1 MGPGGGKWWAA
12 TAHGGGYSRARGALR
27 AEAGRVY
34 QLVGPWRWSGDEE
47 MEGAELSG
55 VVWRASRG
63 GGGSRDGVAPE
74 GVRYSEA
81 TVMHARPHLQTSY
94 RSLGRRGDLVCSA
107 SAHHITIDL
116 TKRGAANFDGSSR
129 EPLLALAVLRSQSSH
144 PLLRCCIPG
153 CLLIVPS
160 HESYETRCH
169 APPRSPRR
177 SPANEPSHTESR
189 PGARSI
195 CFRLTSTAAAGTLST
210 TSSFCRLPQL
220 HPQHSAMN
228 NTGRLEKGTLPSN
241 MFEMD
246 VVKDALQRRIDAG
259 E

>member
-1 MGPGGGKWWAA
+1 ML
-12 TAHGGGYSRARGALR
+12 GA
-27 AEAGRVY
+27 
-34 QLVGPWRWSGDEE
+34 
-47 MEGAELSG
+47 
-55 VVWRASRG
+55 
-63 GGGSRDGVAPE
+63 APE

-116 TKRGAANFDGSSR
+116 TKRGAADFDGSSR

-169 APPRSPRR
+169 APPRSPRW

-195 CFRLTSTAAAGTLST
+195 CFRLTSTAAAGNAFNDVVLLPSST
-210 TSSFCRLPQL
+210 TTPTALSNE
-220 HPQHSAMN
+220 QH
-228 NTGRLEKGTLPSN
+228 RP
-241 MFEMD
+241 
-246 VVKDALQRRIDAG
+246 AG
-259 E
+259 EGHAPLEHVRDGRRQGRAAAPHRCW